1 MKCPK
6 CGLEQK
12 NNVECRAC
20 GIIFAKYL
28 QSQQKKQNLSQVSPA
43 ASARDEEVVRSKSR
57 QLYLPILIG
66 LGTFVLAFLL
76 YTFFLKNSPS
86 PQPKTT
92 PSMEVADSAEKSAAP
107 LTTSVPDSQP
117 ADHPPSESPS
127 SAAPALPTSPASAP
141 PTLSGIEKKLTAY
154 AHPQNIVE
162 RASLATV
169 FIETG
174 WGAGSGFFI
183 DKTCYVVTNRHVIQA
198 GEREMKELKNNL
210 EEFEKVIKHNEDVLE
225 EHKKYCRLPDF
236 VDRNKTLCLQ
246 LEAREQ
252 ELKEMKERY
261 EKNATL
267 VDKMERNL
275 FDIKVS
281 LIDNTE
287 YFAAVI
293 VKSQKYDLALLKISD
308 TGCPCLKPGD
318 PKKLEQGKRVYTIGS
333 PMGLKYTVTSGVV
346 SGMRKIEDIVY
357 IQTDASINPG
367 NSGGPLLDE
376 AGEVIGI
383 NTMVARNAQGIGF
396 AVPISAVLE
405 EFGPYIHAE

>member
-12 NNVECRAC
+12 NNLECRAC
-20 GIIFAKYL
+20 GIIFAKYI
-28 QSQQKKQNLSQVSPA
+28 QSQQKRQSQNQSSATFPA
-43 ASARDEEVVRSKSR
+43 RNEEVTSSKNR

-66 LGTFVLAFLL
+66 LGTFVLVFLL
-76 YTFFLKNSPS
+76 YALFFKNSPS
-86 PQPKTT
+86 PQPKIT
-92 PSMEVADSAEKSAAP
+92 PSMESAGSGE
-107 LTTSVPDSQP
+107 TSVAPSIKGIKNAPP
-117 ADHPPSESPS
+117 AGNPLPEDEPTTAPVPSVSPS
-127 SAAPALPTSPASAP
+127 SAA
-141 PTLSGIEKKLTAY
+141 PTLSGIEKKLSAY
-154 AHPQNIVE
+154 ANPQNIVE
-162 RASLATV
+162 KAGLATV

-183 DKTCYVVTNRHVIQA
+183 DKTCYVVTNRHVIQTD
-198 GEREMKELKNNL
+198 EREMKELKNNL
-210 EEFEKVIKHNEDVLE
+210 EEFEKVIKHNEGVLE
-225 EHKKYCRLPDF
+225 EHKKYCQRPDF
-236 VDRNKTLCLQ
+236 ADKNKAFCVQ
-246 LEAREQ
+246 VESREQ

-261 EKNATL
+261 EKNSAL
-267 VDKMERNL
+267 IDKMDRGL

-287 YFAAVI
+287 YFASII

-308 TGCPCLKPGD
+308 TDCPCLKPGD

-346 SGMRKIEDIVY
+346 SGMRKIADVVY
-357 IQTDASINPG
+357 IQTDAFLNPG
-367 NSGGPLLDE
+367 NSGGPLLNE

-383 NTMVARNAQGIGF
+383 NTMIVRNAQGLGF
-396 AVPISAVLE
+396 ATPISAVLE